1 MSRQTRALLALV
13 AVSFALAA
21 TACADA
27 TGPAPRRSC
36 DVQNPNVC
44 TDVQNPNV

>member
-1 MSRQTRALLALV
+1 MSRQTRALLALL
-13 AVSFALAA
+13 ALSFALAA

-27 TGPAPRRSC
+27 TGPAPRAC

-44 TDVQNPNV
+44 T